1 MSVHSVDYAP
11 RGASQSETLQV
22 QDLEAGRQSP
32 SSPII
37 LGRREG
43 PSSPIIPGRREG
55 PSSPIIPGRREGPS
69 SPIIPGRREGPS
81 SPIIPGRR
89 EGSITDTIGTAAAR
103 VNSSDTARRRVR
115 RSNTAQSYHPD
126 GFASEINW
134 QPGTE
139 PGIDPTKPLPLFS
152 SEWQSNLPGDVQ
164 RESEITVVDFSQHEM
179 RQYELDNETLPQF
192 LAREREPWVQCRWIN
207 VNGLSWDVIKCL
219 GSHKRLHRLAIEDI
233 VHTTHRTKADWY
245 SDHAF
250 VALTLQ
256 KLVKIQEEKSD
267 SEDDDGP
274 GNEWGAK
281 ERKRS
286 VASDNSSISLK
297 RLTKRYL
304 IWEALKDIFR
314 SKSPS
319 KHQEEKTRFGASV
332 RPGPRRPSSKRM
344 SQFGTVAAAVGATAR
359 SLQRYRGGPNE
370 DRIDFM
376 ERHAVLASKGLCVTL
391 EQVSVFLHA
400 DNTVTSFF
408 ETSADDIEAPIVRRL
423 SSPETI
429 LRQSCDASM
438 LLQAILDA
446 VIDLAIPVTMAY
458 QDAIGDLELEVLTD
472 PDIDQSKSLYIL
484 TSEIAVLR
492 NSMQPMVAVINA
504 LRDHRS
510 EPIGTPGLGAL
521 RNGLSSPTSTP
532 GDPEHPH
539 PPTIGT
545 ITPNLKSLGGSS
557 VTISSMCHTYL
568 GDVLDH
574 CITIVE
580 GYDQMR
586 RAADNMI
593 DLIFNT
599 IGAYQNE
606 SMKQL
611 TMVTCLYLPMTFLT
625 GYFGMN
631 FEDFAGIKHSDSYF
645 WKIAVPFVFVT
656 TLLLMRDKIQR
667 YAVMLAQRRLITSSR
682 KQRRQRKKR

>member
-1 MSVHSVDYAP
+1 MSVHSLDYAQQP
-11 RGASQSETLQV
+11 PARHESLHTI
-22 QDLEAGRQSP
+22 DIEAGRHSP
-32 SSPII
+32 SSQISPT
-37 LGRREG
+37 RRD
-43 PSSPIIPGRREG
+43 
-55 PSSPIIPGRREGPS
+55 
-69 SPIIPGRREGPS
+69 
-81 SPIIPGRR
+81 
-89 EGSITDTIGTAAAR
+89 GSIVDTFPPAGR
-103 VNSSDTARRRVR
+103 VNTSETMKRRTR
-115 RSNTAQSYHPD
+115 RSNTARSYHPE
-126 GFASEINW
+126 GFAQDPNW

-139 PGIDPTKPLPLFS
+139 PGIDPTKPLPAYS
-152 SEWQSNLPGDVQ
+152 SEWSSNLPADLQ
-164 RESEITVVDFSQHEM
+164 RQCEITVVDFSQNEM
-179 RQYELDNETLPQF
+179 RQYELDNETLGPF
-192 LAREREPWVQCRWIN
+192 LARERESWVQCRWIN
-207 VNGLSWDVIKCL
+207 VNGLSWDVIQML
-219 GSHKRLHRLAIEDI
+219 GNHKGLHRLAIEDL
-233 VHTTHRTKADWY
+233 VHTTNRTKADWY

-250 VALTLQ
+250 VVLTLQ
-256 KLVKIQEEKSD
+256 KLVKIQDEKSD
-267 SEDDDGP
+267 SDSEDESP
-274 GNEWGAK
+274 SNWENK
-281 ERKRS
+281 QRRKSS
-286 VASDNSSISLK
+286 VSSDKSSVTM
-297 RLTKRYL
+297 RRPTKRHL

-314 SKSPS
+314 SKRPS
-319 KHQEEKTRFGASV
+319 SRHGQEKAKVGSSV
-332 RPGPRRPSSKRM
+332 RPGPGLPNSKFAS
-344 SQFGTVAAAVGATAR
+344 SQFGDVADGSRATAR
-359 SLQRYRGGPNE
+359 TLQRYRGGPNE
-370 DRIDFM
+370 DRIEFM
-376 ERHAVLASKGLCVTL
+376 ERHASLASKGLCVTL

-484 TSEIAVLR
+484 TSEIAILR
-492 NSMQPMVAVINA
+492 NSMQPLMAVINA

-510 EPIGTPGLGAL
+510 EPIGTPGIGIL
-521 RNGLSSPTSTP
+521 RGGPFSPTGTP
-532 GDPEHPH
+532 AEPSELRPPH
-539 PPTIGT
+539 IGT
-545 ITPNLKSLGGSS
+545 ITPNLKSLGGTTI
-557 VTISSMCHTYL
+557 TISSMCHTYL
-568 GDVLDH
+568 GDALDH

-611 TMVTCLYLPMTFLT
+611 TIVTCLYLPMTFLT

-631 FEDFAGIKHSDSYF
+631 FTDFAGINNSDSYF
-645 WKIAVPFVFVT
+645 WKIAIPFVFVT

-667 YAVMLAQRRLITSSR
+667 YAVMLAQRRLIVSSR
-682 KQRRQRKKR
+682 KQRRERKKEK